1 MIEKTEVKLGKYV
14 LAIET
19 GRMAKQADGAAYV
32 TYGDTAVLVTA
43 VASDEIREGIDFVPL
58 TVDYREKT
66 YAAGKIPGGF
76 FKREGRPSEKETLT
90 CRLIDRP
97 LRPVFPE
104 DFRNETQVC
113 ATVISHDQENDPD
126 VLSIIGAS
134 AALAVSRIPVEKI
147 VGAVRVGRIEGE
159 FTVNP
164 TKSDLERS
172 DINLVVAGTKDAVVM
187 VEGGATEIDEET
199 MISALEF
206 GHQMLKDTID
216 IQMQLVERCGKFK
229 VPVPPVVHD
238 EKIVS
243 RVESFATL
251 KFDEVFRITG
261 KLERERKV
269 KDLLAQTLQQFP
281 EASEEEIAE
290 IKLAFDDLEKKL
302 LRRIIMRERKRADGR
317 GPKDI
322 RRITSELSLLP
333 RVHGSSLFTRG
344 ETQALVAVTLGTS
357 RDEQIMDELF
367 GDYKRSFMLHYNFP
381 PFSVGEVR
389 PIRGP
394 GRREIGHGALAERS
408 IACVLPLYEEFPY
421 TIRVVSDILES
432 NGSSSM
438 ATVCG
443 ATLSLMDA
451 GVPIRAPVAG
461 IAMGLVQEG
470 DEVVVLSDILGLED
484 HLGDMDF
491 KVAGTKKGITGF
503 QLDIKSKGISLNLL
517 AQALEQAREGRLH
530 ILEKMLEAIDRPRDK
545 ISEHAPKIIH
555 MSIDPEKI
563 GDVIGPGGRI
573 IRGIVAETGAEINVE
588 DDGRVLIAAV
598 NADSGDRAYNMIR
611 ALVEEAEVGKIYT
624 GKVKRVLKFGAFVEI
639 LPGKEGLVHI
649 SELSDQRVRRVED
662 VLKEGDVVTV
672 KCIEIDRQNRINLS
686 KRAADKEQK
695 TGA

>member
-1 MIEKTEVKLGKYV
+1 MIEKTEVKLGNNV
-14 LAIET
+14 LGFET
-19 GRMAKQADGAAYV
+19 GRMAKQADGAVYV

-43 VASDEIREGIDFVPL
+43 VVSDEIREGVDFLPL

-76 FKREGRPSEKETLT
+76 FKREGRPSEKEVLT

-97 LRPVFPE
+97 LRPLFPKG
-104 DFRNETQVC
+104 FFNELQIC

-126 VLSIIGAS
+126 VLSIVGAS
-134 AALAVSRIPVEKI
+134 AALAISRIPFAKTI
-147 VGAVRVGRIEGE
+147 GAVRVGRINEE
-159 FTVNP
+159 FVVNP
-164 TKSDLERS
+164 TKSELEES
-172 DINLVVAGTKDAVVM
+172 DINLVVVGTDENLVM
-187 VEGGATEIDEET
+187 VEGGASEVDEET

-206 GHQMLKDTID
+206 GHQMLKDTIRA
-216 IQMQLVERCGKFK
+216 QVELVERCGRFK
-229 VPVPPVVHD
+229 TEFPLVSLD
-238 EKIVS
+238 ENIVAN
-243 RVESFATL
+243 VKSFATSR
-251 KFDEVFRITG
+251 FDEVFGITG
-261 KLERERKV
+261 KIERERKSRE
-269 KDLLAQTLQQFP
+269 LLEKTVAQFP
-281 EASEEEIAE
+281 DADGVEIAQ
-290 IKLAFDDLEKKL
+290 IKEAFYNVEKEL
-302 LRRIIMRERKRADGR
+302 LRKKVLAERKRADGR

-322 RRITSELSLLP
+322 RQITCDLGLLP

-381 PFSVGEVR
+381 PFSVGEVKF
-389 PIRGP
+389 IRGP

-408 IACVLPLYEEFPY
+408 ISCVLPSYEDFPY

-451 GVPIRAPVAG
+451 GVPIKAPVAG
-461 IAMGLVQEG
+461 IAMGLIQEG
-470 DEVVVLSDILGLED
+470 DETLVLSDILGLED

-491 KVAGTKKGITGF
+491 KVAGTKEGITGF
-503 QLDIKSKGISLNLL
+503 QLDIKTKGISLELL
-517 AQALEQAREGRLH
+517 AQALEQAREGRLF
-530 ILEKMLEAIDRPRDK
+530 ILSKMLEAIDRPREE
-545 ISEHAPKIIH
+545 ISKHAPKIIH

-563 GDVIGPGGRI
+563 STVIGPGGRV
-573 IRGIVAETGAEINVE
+573 IRGIVADTGAEINVE
-588 DDGRVLIAAV
+588 DDGRVLISAV
-598 NADSGDRAYNMIR
+598 NADAGERAYNTIR
-611 ALVEEAEVGKIYT
+611 ALVEDAEVGKLYT

-649 SELSDQRVRRVED
+649 SELSDKRVRRVED
-662 VLKEGDVVTV
+662 VLREGDEVTV

-686 KRAADKEQK
+686 KRAADKEL
-695 TGA
+695 GAEA